1 MVLEALRA
9 PMSQLIA
16 VIVLLAVLGAIFA
29 AVNGSR
35 RDSREISARMQMQ
48 RENATIHER
57 QLKIIENQQLV
68 VETAQKNFIAE
79 SSAWRKAVEQFGM
92 QIAQHAAATRELT
105 AASERMQKQ
114 ASDDMAHVASAIT
127 AMTGAVEMIQRQI
140 ALDFEQQRHHFAEIQ
155 DAMGINAGH
164 VVGIVA
170 TVGALRVGIEKIM
183 TTLSTMGVSLSNDG
197 IARLER
203 LEKLL
208 DRLVI
213 MVEVTNHRIQYQ
225 EGEGNNHVTPPFLAD
240 VTGHRAAAADSGA
253 DASTGNASAA
263 GG

>member
-1 MVLEALRA
+1 MVSEALRA
-9 PMSQLIA
+9 PISQLIA
-16 VIVLLAVLGAIFA
+16 VIVMLGVLGIIFA
-29 AVNGSR
+29 VVSGSR
-35 RDSREISARMQMQ
+35 RDSREIGARMQMQ
-48 RENATIHER
+48 RENATINER

-68 VETAQKNFIAE
+68 VETAQKNFVAE

-92 QIAQHAAATRELT
+92 QIAQHAAATREMMV
-105 AASERMQKQ
+105 ASERMQKQ

-127 AMTGAVEMIQRQI
+127 AMTVAVEMIQKQI

-155 DAMGINAGH
+155 DAMGVNAGH
-164 VVGIVA
+164 VVGIVS
-170 TVGALRVGIEKIM
+170 TVAALRVGIEKIM
-183 TTLSTMGVSLSNDG
+183 TTLSAMGASLSNDG

-203 LEKLL
+203 LERLL

-240 VTGHRAAAADSGA
+240 LTGHRAAAADSGA
-253 DASTGNASAA
+253 DAGTGADSAA